1 MINTCSVTD
10 NADKK
15 FKNGKIR
22 FVILNKLGEAELSDD
37 VSEDDISLAI
47 EALRS

>member
-1 MINTCSVTD
+1 MKS
-10 NADKK
+10 DKK

-22 FVILNKLGEAELSDD
+22 FVILNKLGEAELSED
-37 VSEDDISLAI
+37 VSEADISLAI